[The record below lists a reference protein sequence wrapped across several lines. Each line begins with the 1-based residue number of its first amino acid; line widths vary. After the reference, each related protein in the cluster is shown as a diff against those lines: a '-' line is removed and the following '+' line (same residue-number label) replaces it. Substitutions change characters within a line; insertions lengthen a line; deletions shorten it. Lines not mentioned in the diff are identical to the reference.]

1 MDDLEFRRRML
12 SDPKHRD
19 KAMHEAIASS
29 EANSK
34 FADDVL
40 NLDARIAEAMRVDV
54 PDGLADRILFSHS
67 SAADNVVRPRFV
79 RRAMAMAAS
88 VAFVIG
94 LAVGQVN
101 WGNLLVTPAQA
112 SLADIAVKHVL
123 DEEVFVS
130 ALDEAVSSRQI
141 NAKMQPFAYNLNGT
155 FPYHVYYLNHCGFGH
170 ANAVHMVFQG
180 EKGKVT
186 LFLTSMPSKQ
196 NVQFDKD
203 GMSGIIEPMGNMSLI
218 LVGDEGE
225 NVAKIAEHLMPMIKP
240 AK

>member
-19 KAMHEAIASS
+19 KAMQEAIAAH

-40 NLDARIAEAMRVDV
+40 NLDARIAEAMRVEV

-88 VAFVIG
+88 VAFVVG

-130 ALDEAVSSRQI
+130 VLDEAVSSRQI
-141 NAKMQPFAYNLNGT
+141 NAKMQPFAYHLNGPSRIT
-155 FPYHVYYLNHCGFGH
+155 C
-170 ANAVHMVFQG
+170 
-180 EKGKVT
+180 T
-186 LFLTSMPSKQ
+186 TSTI
-196 NVQFDKD
+196 VD
-203 GMSGIIEPMGNMSLI
+203 
-218 LVGDEGE
+218 LV
-225 NVAKIAEHLMPMIKP
+225 MPMLFTWFFKVKK
-240 AK
+240 AKSRCF

>member
-19 KAMHEAIASS
+19 KAMQEVIAAH

-40 NLDARIAEAMRVDV
+40 NLDARIAEAMRVEV

-79 RRAMAMAAS
+79 RRAIAMAAS
-88 VAFVIG
+88 VAFVVG

-130 ALDEAVSSRQI
+130 VLDEAVSSRQI
-141 NAKMQPFAYNLNGT
+141 NAKMQPFAYHLNGT

-186 LFLTSMPSKQ
+186 LFLTAMTSEQ
-196 NVQFDKD
+196 NVQFDKA
-203 GMSGIIEPMGNMSLI
+203 GMSGIIEPIGDMSLI
-218 LVGDEGE
+218 LVGNQGE